1 MLNVRYYKDYR
12 HNYLIMEDNGALTEN
27 VYQRKMISE
36 NRIKGLL
43 PVSEKHINGELL
55 LYYEITSRQSMKS
68 LYAMKKIDMKQLKS
82 LFVQLRTVG
91 DALQKYLLDESC
103 LVLAPEYI
111 FQNVETGEASFLYYP
126 DPEEGTLQDFVDF
139 LVEKVDGEDGE
150 AVETVY
156 RIADLVQREQFV
168 LDEILK
174 WFQDDYDKKE
184 PEETQPKEVFMPVQ
198 EEPEPPLQEEKK
210 ENRLKKLMPAAGVCI
225 TGLGLLIYVVC
236 CYQLSYREWIY
247 VAGGFGLI
255 VIIAVCAVSWYLFPL
270 FAKGEKERKQ
280 GQEQRRE
287 PVQIIQNW
295 DQENAPSLREVG
307 NTVYVPWTESCEN
320 KLYGTD
326 RKNKYHIDLSRLPLT
341 VGKLPGAVDMVLEEP
356 SVSRMHARFT
366 KTGSAVYITD
376 LNSTNGTFRNGMRLA
391 PNACEIIEP
400 GDEIKI
406 GKLNFIYR

>member
-36 NRIKGLL
+36 NKIKGLL

-210 ENRLKKLMPAAGVCI
+210 ENSSFRILKRNCLWK
-225 TGLGLLIYVVC
+225 
-236 CYQLSYREWIY
+236 
-247 VAGGFGLI
+247 
-255 VIIAVCAVSWYLFPL
+255 
-270 FAKGEKERKQ
+270 KGR
-280 GQEQRRE
+280 
-287 PVQIIQNW
+287 
-295 DQENAPSLREVG
+295 
-307 NTVYVPWTESCEN
+307 
-320 KLYGTD
+320 
-326 RKNKYHIDLSRLPLT
+326 
-341 VGKLPGAVDMVLEEP
+341 
-356 SVSRMHARFT
+356 
-366 KTGSAVYITD
+366 
-376 LNSTNGTFRNGMRLA
+376 
-391 PNACEIIEP
+391 
-400 GDEIKI
+400 
-406 GKLNFIYR
+406 